1 MRYIKFIILSVI
13 GAIVLFGCTG
23 KTEQAKAK
31 YVFYFIGDGMGVNQV
46 IGTEMY
52 LAELEG
58 RIGTKSLSFTS
69 FPVRNYLTTYS
80 ATNAVTCSAAAGTAL
95 ATGTKTQN
103 GRIGMRQDSSVL
115 YSIACKAKQAGKAVG
130 VTTSVAINHAT
141 PAVFYAHQP
150 DRQMYYEI
158 GTDAAKA
165 GFDFYGGAG
174 WKQVISPHDS
184 SAIDLYSLLR
194 DSGYMII
201 DHRQDFQALSA
212 GAGKVVYVQPQ
223 DCVNPSSLPAAID
236 RKEGDLTLADITEKA
251 IQFLSTRNEAGFFL
265 MVEGGVIDWLCHAND
280 GAAAFREVVDFSETI
295 QVALDF
301 YKAHPDETLIIVT
314 ADHETGGLSLG
325 NGPYELNLKL
335 LANQK
340 SSIIGLTQKLKQL
353 KKSKGK
359 NLTYPDLQ
367 ELFKQECGFG
377 ATVMLSPAEEQ
388 LLESE
393 CMKIIRSNS
402 NQLVRNEHALVD
414 PLAVLAVE
422 ILNRRAMIQWASGG
436 HSAGAVPIYA
446 IGVGAEKFNG
456 ISDNTEIIGI
466 IEEVMGELILR
477 QNQDDMMY

>member
-1 MRYIKFIILSVI
+1 MRFIILSVVWS
-13 GAIVLFGCTG
+13 IVLFGCAG
-23 KTEQAKAK
+23 KTEQVKAK

-69 FPVRNYLTTYS
+69 FPVRNYVTTYS
-80 ATNAVTCSAAAGTAL
+80 GTNAVTCSAAAGTAL

-103 GRIGMRQDSSVL
+103 GRIGMRQDSGVL
-115 YSIACKAKQAGKAVG
+115 YSVAWRAKQAGKAVG
-130 VTTSVAINHAT
+130 VSTSVAINHAT

-174 WKQVISPHDS
+174 WKQVFSPHDS

-212 GAGKVVYVQPQ
+212 HAGKVVYVQPE
-223 DCVNPSSLPAAID
+223 DCVNPSSLPTAID
-236 RKEGDLTLADITEKA
+236 QREGDLTLADITGKA
-251 IQFLSTRNEAGFFL
+251 IQFLSARNEDGFFL
-265 MVEGGVIDWLCHAND
+265 MVEGGIIDWLCHAND
-280 GAAAFREVVDFSETI
+280 GAAAFREVVDFSEVI

-314 ADHETGGLSLG
+314 ADHETGGLALG

-353 KKSKGK
+353 KKNKGK
-359 NLTYPDLQ
+359 NLTYPDLR
-367 ELFKQECGFG
+367 ELFRQECGFG
-377 ATVMLSPAEEQ
+377 ATVKLSPEEKQ

-393 CMKIIRSNS
+393 YIKTIRSNS
-402 NQLVRNEHALVD
+402 SQLVRSEHALVD
-414 PLAVLAVE
+414 PLAALAVE
-422 ILNRRAMIQWASGG
+422 ILNRKAMIRWASGG
-436 HSAGAVPIYA
+436 HSAGAVPVYA
-446 IGVGAEKFNG
+446 IGVGAEKFSG

-466 IEEVMGELILR
+466 IEKVAG
-477 QNQDDMMY
+477 Y

>member
-1 MRYIKFIILSVI
+1 MKRVNQ
-13 GAIVLFGCTG
+13 IVRVFVVLLLVFGCTG
-23 KTEQAKAK
+23 KTESIRAK

-69 FPVRNYLTTYS
+69 FPVRNYVTTYS
-80 ATNAVTCSAAAGTAL
+80 GTNAVTCSAAAGTAL

-103 GRIGMRQDSSVL
+103 GRIGMRQDCSFL
-115 YSIACKAKQAGKAVG
+115 YSIAWRAKQAGKAVG

-174 WKQVISPHDS
+174 WKQVFSPHDS
-184 SAIDLYSLLR
+184 SEIDLYSLLR
-194 DSGYMII
+194 DSGYVII
-201 DHRQDFQALSA
+201 DHRQDFQALST
-212 GAGKVVYVQPQ
+212 GAGKVVYVQPE
-223 DCVNPSSLPAAID
+223 DCVNPSSLPTAID
-236 RKEGDLTLADITEKA
+236 RKEGDLTLADITGKA
-251 IQFLSTRNEAGFFL
+251 IQFLSAQNEAGFFL
-265 MVEGGVIDWLCHAND
+265 MVEGGIIDWLCHAND
-280 GAAAFREVVDFSETI
+280 GAAAFREVVDFSEAI

-314 ADHETGGLSLG
+314 ADHETGGLALG

-367 ELFKQECGFG
+367 ELFRQECGFG
-377 ATVMLSPAEEQ
+377 AMVKLSPEEER

-393 CMKIIRSNS
+393 CIKTIRSNS
-402 NQLVRNEHALVD
+402 SQLVRSEHALVD
-414 PLAVLAVE
+414 PLAALAVE
-422 ILNRRAMIQWASGG
+422 ILNRKAMIRWASGG
-436 HSAGAVPIYA
+436 HSAGAVPVYA
-446 IGVGAEKFNG
+446 IGVGAEKFSG

-466 IEEVMGELILR
+466 IEKVAG
-477 QNQDDMMY
+477 Y

>member
-1 MRYIKFIILSVI
+1 MKRVNQ
-13 GAIVLFGCTG
+13 IVRVFVVLLLVFGCTG
-23 KTEQAKAK
+23 KTEPIKAK

-46 IGTEMY
+46 IGAEMY

-69 FPVRNYLTTYS
+69 FPVRNYVTTYS
-80 ATNAVTCSAAAGTAL
+80 GTNAVTCSAAAGTAL

-115 YSIACKAKQAGKAVG
+115 YSIAWKAKQAGKAVG

-174 WKQVISPHDS
+174 WKQVFAPHDS

-201 DHRQDFQALSA
+201 DHRQNFQTLST
-212 GAGKVVYVQPQ
+212 GAGKVVYVQPE

-236 RKEGDLTLADITEKA
+236 RKEGDLTLADITGKA
-251 IQFLSTRNEAGFFL
+251 IQFLSTQNENGFFL
-265 MVEGGVIDWLCHAND
+265 MVEGGIIDWLCHAND

-314 ADHETGGLSLG
+314 ADHETGGLALG

-335 LANQK
+335 LTNQK

-367 ELFKQECGFG
+367 ELFRQECGFG
-377 ATVMLSPAEEQ
+377 AAVKLCPEEEQ

-393 CMKIIRSNS
+393 CIKTIRSNS
-402 NQLVRNEHALVD
+402 SQLVRSEHALVD
-414 PLAVLAVE
+414 PLVALAVE
-422 ILNRRAMIQWASGG
+422 ILNRKAMIRWASGG
-436 HSAGAVPIYA
+436 HSAGAVPVYA
-446 IGVGAEKFNG
+446 IGVGAEKFSG
-456 ISDNTEIIGI
+456 ISDNTEIVGI
-466 IEEVMGELILR
+466 IEKVAG
-477 QNQDDMMY
+477 Y

>member
-1 MRYIKFIILSVI
+1 MKQMNQILRIVFLSVF
-13 GAIVLFGCTG
+13 LSGCMG
-23 KTEQAKAK
+23 KAEPGKAK

-69 FPVRNYLTTYS
+69 FPVRNYMTTYS

-174 WKQVISPHDS
+174 WKQVFSPHDS

-212 GAGKVVYVQPQ
+212 GAGKVVYVQPK

-236 RKEGDLTLADITEKA
+236 RKEGDLTLANITEKA
-251 IQFLSTRNEAGFFL
+251 IQFLSTRNETGFFL

-301 YKAHPDETLIIVT
+301 YKAHPNETLIIVT

-393 CMKIIRSNS
+393 CMKIIRSDR

-414 PLAVLAVE
+414 PLAVLAVK
-422 ILNRRAMIQWASGG
+422 ILNRKAMIQWASGG
-436 HSAGAVPIYA
+436 HSAGAVPVYA
-446 IGVGAEKFNG
+446 IGVGAEKFSG

-466 IEEVMGELILR
+466 IEEVMG
-477 QNQDDMMY
+477 N

>member
-1 MRYIKFIILSVI
+1 MRYVRFIILSVI
-13 GAIVLFGCTG
+13 CSIVLLGCAG

-69 FPVRNYLTTYS
+69 FPVRNYMTTYS

-174 WKQVISPHDS
+174 WKQVFSPHDS

-212 GAGKVVYVQPQ
+212 GAGKVVYVQPK

-236 RKEGDLTLADITEKA
+236 RKEGDLTLANITEKA
-251 IQFLSTRNEAGFFL
+251 IQFLSTRNETGFFL

-301 YKAHPDETLIIVT
+301 YKAHPNETLIIVT

-393 CMKIIRSNS
+393 GIKMIRSNS
-402 NQLVRNEHALVD
+402 SQLVRSEHALVD
-414 PLAVLAVE
+414 PLAALAVE
-422 ILNRRAMIQWASGG
+422 ILNRKAMIRWASGG
-436 HSAGAVPIYA
+436 HSAGAVPVYA
-446 IGVGAEKFNG
+446 IGVGAEKFSG

-466 IEEVMGELILR
+466 IEKVAG
-477 QNQDDMMY
+477 Y

>member
-1 MRYIKFIILSVI
+1 MRYVRFIILSVI
-13 GAIVLFGCTG
+13 CSIVLLGCAG

-69 FPVRNYLTTYS
+69 FPVRNYMTTYS
-80 ATNAVTCSAAAGTAL
+80 GTNAVTCSAAAGTAL

-212 GAGKVVYVQPQ
+212 SAGKVVYVQPE

-377 ATVMLSPAEEQ
+377 ATVTLSPAEEQ

-393 CMKIIRSNS
+393 CMKMIRTNS

-422 ILNRRAMIQWASGG
+422 ILNRKAMIQWASGG

-466 IEEVMGELILR
+466 IEEVMG
-477 QNQDDMMY
+477 Y

>member
-1 MRYIKFIILSVI
+1 MRYVRFIILSVI
-13 GAIVLFGCTG
+13 CSIVLLGCAG

-69 FPVRNYLTTYS
+69 FPVRNYMTTYS

-158 GTDAAKA
+158 GIDAAKA

-174 WKQVISPHDS
+174 WKQVFSPHDS

-212 GAGKVVYVQPQ
+212 GAGKVVYVQPK

-236 RKEGDLTLADITEKA
+236 RKEGDLTLANITEKA
-251 IQFLSTRNEAGFFL
+251 IQFLSTRNETGFFL

-301 YKAHPDETLIIVT
+301 YKAHPNETLIIVT

-393 CMKIIRSNS
+393 CMKIIRSDR

-414 PLAVLAVE
+414 PLAVLAVK
-422 ILNRRAMIQWASGG
+422 ILNRKAMIQWASGG
-436 HSAGAVPIYA
+436 HSAGAGPVYA
-446 IGVGAEKFNG
+446 IGVGAEKFSG

-466 IEEVMGELILR
+466 IEEVMG
-477 QNQDDMMY
+477 N

>member
-1 MRYIKFIILSVI
+1 MKRVNQ
-13 GAIVLFGCTG
+13 IVRVFVVLLLVFGCTG
-23 KTEQAKAK
+23 KTEPIKAK

-69 FPVRNYLTTYS
+69 FPVRNYVTTYS
-80 ATNAVTCSAAAGTAL
+80 GTNAVTCSAAAGTAL

-103 GRIGMRQDSSVL
+103 GCIGMRQDSSIL

-174 WKQVISPHDS
+174 WKQVFSPHDS
-184 SAIDLYSLLR
+184 SAINLYSLLR

-201 DHRQDFQALSA
+201 DHRQNFQALSA
-212 GAGKVVYVQPQ
+212 SAGKVVYVQPE
-223 DCVNPSSLPAAID
+223 DCVNPSSLPTAID
-236 RKEGDLTLADITEKA
+236 RKDGDLTLADITGKA
-251 IQFLSTRNEAGFFL
+251 IQFLSARNENGFFL
-265 MVEGGVIDWLCHAND
+265 MVEGGIIDWLCHAND
-280 GAAAFREVVDFSETI
+280 GAAAFREVVDFSEAI

-314 ADHETGGLSLG
+314 ADHETGGLALG

-377 ATVMLSPAEEQ
+377 AMVKLFPEEKRF
-388 LLESE
+388 LESE
-393 CMKIIRSNS
+393 CIKTIRSNS
-402 NQLVRNEHALVD
+402 SQLVRSEHALVD
-414 PLAVLAVE
+414 PLAALAVE
-422 ILNRRAMIQWASGG
+422 ILNRKAMIRWASGG
-436 HSAGAVPIYA
+436 HSAGAVPVYA
-446 IGVGAEKFNG
+446 IGVGAEQFSE
-456 ISDNTEIIGI
+456 ISDNTEIFGI
-466 IEEVMGELILR
+466 IEKVAG
-477 QNQDDMMY
+477 Y

>member
-95 ATGTKTQN
+95 AAGTKTQN
-103 GRIGMRQDSSVL
+103 GRIGMKQDSSVL

-158 GTDAAKA
+158 GTDAVKA
-165 GFDFYGGAG
+165 EFDFYGGAG

-201 DHRQDFQALSA
+201 DHQQDFQALVCRGRESRLRATA
-212 GAGKVVYVQPQ
+212 GLCQSVEFARGNRP
-223 DCVNPSSLPAAID
+223 
-236 RKEGDLTLADITEKA
+236 
-251 IQFLSTRNEAGFFL
+251 
-265 MVEGGVIDWLCHAND
+265 EGGRSDSCEYY
-280 GAAAFREVVDFSETI
+280 R
-295 QVALDF
+295 
-301 YKAHPDETLIIVT
+301 K
-314 ADHETGGLSLG
+314 
-325 NGPYELNLKL
+325 
-335 LANQK
+335 
-340 SSIIGLTQKLKQL
+340 
-353 KKSKGK
+353 
-359 NLTYPDLQ
+359 
-367 ELFKQECGFG
+367 
-377 ATVMLSPAEEQ
+377 
-388 LLESE
+388 
-393 CMKIIRSNS
+393 SNS
-402 NQLVRNEHALVD
+402 ILVHTQRGRLLSDGGRWRCRLALSC
-414 PLAVLAVE
+414 E
-422 ILNRRAMIQWASGG
+422 
-436 HSAGAVPIYA
+436 
-446 IGVGAEKFNG
+446 
-456 ISDNTEIIGI
+456 
-466 IEEVMGELILR
+466 
-477 QNQDDMMY
+477 

>member
-23 KTEQAKAK
+23 KTEQTKAK

-158 GTDAAKA
+158 GTDAVKA

-174 WKQVISPHDS
+174 WKQVFSPHDS

-201 DHRQDFQALSA
+201 DHQQDFQALSA

-393 CMKIIRSNS
+393 CMKMIRSNS

-414 PLAVLAVE
+414 PLAVLAVK
-422 ILNRRAMIQWASGG
+422 ILNRKAMIQWASGG
-436 HSAGAVPIYA
+436 HSAGAVPVYA

-466 IEEVMGELILR
+466 IEEVMG
-477 QNQDDMMY
+477 N

>member
-69 FPVRNYLTTYS
+69 FPVRNYMTTYS

-174 WKQVISPHDS
+174 WKQVFSPHDS

-212 GAGKVVYVQPQ
+212 GAEKVVYVQPK

-236 RKEGDLTLADITEKA
+236 RKEGDLTLANITEKA
-251 IQFLSTRNEAGFFL
+251 IQFLSTRNETGFFL

-301 YKAHPDETLIIVT
+301 YKAHPNETLIIVT

-393 CMKIIRSNS
+393 CMKIIRSDR

-414 PLAVLAVE
+414 PLAVLAVK
-422 ILNRRAMIQWASGG
+422 ILNRKAMIQWASGG
-436 HSAGAVPIYA
+436 HSAGAVPVYA
-446 IGVGAEKFNG
+446 IGVGAEKFSG

-466 IEEVMGELILR
+466 IEEVMG
-477 QNQDDMMY
+477 N

>member
-1 MRYIKFIILSVI
+1 MRYVRFIILSVI
-13 GAIVLFGCTG
+13 CSIVLLGCTG

-80 ATNAVTCSAAAGTAL
+80 GTNAVTCSAAAGTAL

-103 GRIGMRQDSSVL
+103 GRIGMKQDSSVL

-212 GAGKVVYVQPQ
+212 GAGKVVYVQPK

-301 YKAHPDETLIIVT
+301 YKAHSDETLIIVT

-377 ATVMLSPAEEQ
+377 ATVILSPAEEQ

-393 CMKIIRSNS
+393 CMKMIRSNS

-422 ILNRRAMIQWASGG
+422 ILNRKAMIQWASGG

-466 IEEVMGELILR
+466 IEEVMG
-477 QNQDDMMY
+477 Y

>member
-1 MRYIKFIILSVI
+1 MRYVRFIILSVI
-13 GAIVLFGCTG
+13 CSIVLLGCAG

-69 FPVRNYLTTYS
+69 FPVRNYMTTYS

-174 WKQVISPHDS
+174 WKQVFSPHDS

-212 GAGKVVYVQPQ
+212 GAGKVVYVQPK

-236 RKEGDLTLADITEKA
+236 RKEGDLTLANITEKA
-251 IQFLSTRNEAGFFL
+251 IQFLSTRNETGFFL

-301 YKAHPDETLIIVT
+301 YKAHPNETLIIVT
-314 ADHETGGLSLG
+314 ADHETGGLALG
-325 NGPYELNLKL
+325 NGTYELNLKL
-335 LANQK
+335 LANHK

-393 CMKIIRSNS
+393 CMKIIRSDR

-414 PLAVLAVE
+414 PLAVLAVK
-422 ILNRRAMIQWASGG
+422 ILNRKAMIQWASGG
-436 HSAGAVPIYA
+436 HSAGAVPVYA
-446 IGVGAEKFNG
+446 IGVGAEKFSG
-456 ISDNTEIIGI
+456 ISDNTEIIVI
-466 IEEVMGELILR
+466 
-477 QNQDDMMY
+477 

>member
-1 MRYIKFIILSVI
+1 MRYVRFIILSVI
-13 GAIVLFGCTG
+13 CSIVLLGCTG
-23 KTEQAKAK
+23 KTEQAKAR

-80 ATNAVTCSAAAGTAL
+80 GTNAVTCSAAAGTAL

-201 DHRQDFQALSA
+201 DHQQDFQALSA
-212 GAGKVVYVQPQ
+212 GAGKVVYVQPK

-251 IQFLSTRNEAGFFL
+251 IQFLSTRKEAGFFL

-377 ATVMLSPAEEQ
+377 ATVILSPAEEQ

-393 CMKIIRSNS
+393 CMKMIRSNS

-422 ILNRRAMIQWASGG
+422 ILNRKAMIQWASGG

-466 IEEVMGELILR
+466 IEEVMG
-477 QNQDDMMY
+477 Y

>member
-23 KTEQAKAK
+23 KAEQAKAK

-95 ATGTKTQN
+95 AAGTKTQN
-103 GRIGMRQDSSVL
+103 GRIGMKQDSSVL

-158 GTDAAKA
+158 GTDAVKA
-165 GFDFYGGAG
+165 EFDFYGGAG

-201 DHRQDFQALSA
+201 DHQQDFQALSA
-212 GAGKVVYVQPQ
+212 GAEKVVYVQPQ

-236 RKEGDLTLADITEKA
+236 RKEGDLTLANITEKA

-265 MVEGGVIDWLCHAND
+265 MVEGGVVDWLCHAND

-353 KKSKGK
+353 KKRKGK
-359 NLTYPDLQ
+359 NLTYPDLL

-393 CMKIIRSNS
+393 CMKIIRSDR

-436 HSAGAVPIYA
+436 HSAGAVPVYA

-466 IEEVMGELILR
+466 IEEVMG
-477 QNQDDMMY
+477 N

>member
-1 MRYIKFIILSVI
+1 MKRVNQ
-13 GAIVLFGCTG
+13 IVRVFVVLLLVFGCTG
-23 KTEQAKAK
+23 KTEPIKAK

-69 FPVRNYLTTYS
+69 FPVRNYVTTYS
-80 ATNAVTCSAAAGTAL
+80 GTNAVTCSAAAGTAL

-103 GRIGMRQDSSVL
+103 GRIGMRQDSSFL
-115 YSIACKAKQAGKAVG
+115 YSIAWRAKQAGKAVG

-174 WKQVISPHDS
+174 WKQVFSPHDS
-184 SAIDLYSLLR
+184 SEIDLYSLLR
-194 DSGYMII
+194 DSGYVII
-201 DHRQDFQALSA
+201 DHRQDFQALST
-212 GAGKVVYVQPQ
+212 GAGKVVYVQPE
-223 DCVNPSSLPAAID
+223 DCVNPSSLPTAID
-236 RKEGDLTLADITEKA
+236 RKEGDLTLADITGKA
-251 IQFLSTRNEAGFFL
+251 IQFLSAQNEAGFFL
-265 MVEGGVIDWLCHAND
+265 MVEGGIIDWLCHAND
-280 GAAAFREVVDFSETI
+280 GATAFREVVDFSEAI

-314 ADHETGGLSLG
+314 ADHETGGLALG

-367 ELFKQECGFG
+367 ELFRQECGFG
-377 ATVMLSPAEEQ
+377 AMVKLSPEEER

-393 CMKIIRSNS
+393 CIKTIRSNS
-402 NQLVRNEHALVD
+402 SQLVRSEHALVD
-414 PLAVLAVE
+414 PLAALAVE
-422 ILNRRAMIQWASGG
+422 ILNRKAMIRWASGG
-436 HSAGAVPIYA
+436 HSAGAVPVYA
-446 IGVGAEKFNG
+446 IGVGAEKFSG

-466 IEEVMGELILR
+466 IEKVAG
-477 QNQDDMMY
+477 Y

>member
-1 MRYIKFIILSVI
+1 MRYVRFIILSVI
-13 GAIVLFGCTG
+13 CSIVLLGCAG

-69 FPVRNYLTTYS
+69 FPVRNYMTTYS

-174 WKQVISPHDS
+174 WKQVFSPHDS

-212 GAGKVVYVQPQ
+212 GAGKVVYVQPK

-236 RKEGDLTLADITEKA
+236 RKEGDLTLANITEKA
-251 IQFLSTRNEAGFFL
+251 IQFLSTRNETGFFL

-301 YKAHPDETLIIVT
+301 YKAHPNETLIIVT

-393 CMKIIRSNS
+393 CMKIIRSDR

-414 PLAVLAVE
+414 PLAVLAVK
-422 ILNRRAMIQWASGG
+422 ILNRKAMIQWASGG
-436 HSAGAVPIYA
+436 HSAGAVPVYA
-446 IGVGAEKFNG
+446 IGVGAEKFSG

-466 IEEVMGELILR
+466 IEKVAG
-477 QNQDDMMY
+477 Y

>member
-1 MRYIKFIILSVI
+1 MRFIILSVVWS
-13 GAIVLFGCTG
+13 IVLFGCAG
-23 KTEQAKAK
+23 KTEQVKAK

-69 FPVRNYLTTYS
+69 FPVRNYVTTYS
-80 ATNAVTCSAAAGTAL
+80 GTNAVTCSAAAGTAL

-103 GRIGMRQDSSVL
+103 GRIGMRQDSGVL
-115 YSIACKAKQAGKAVG
+115 YSVAWRAKQAGKAVG
-130 VTTSVAINHAT
+130 VSTSVAINHAT

-174 WKQVISPHDS
+174 WKQVFSPHDS

-212 GAGKVVYVQPQ
+212 HAGKVVYVQPE
-223 DCVNPSSLPAAID
+223 DCVNPSSLPTAID
-236 RKEGDLTLADITEKA
+236 QREGDLTLADITGKA
-251 IQFLSTRNEAGFFL
+251 IQFLSARNEDGFFL
-265 MVEGGVIDWLCHAND
+265 MVEGGIIDWLCHAND
-280 GAAAFREVVDFSETI
+280 GAAAFREVVDFSEAI

-314 ADHETGGLSLG
+314 ADHETGGLALG

-353 KKSKGK
+353 KKNKGK
-359 NLTYPDLQ
+359 NLTYPDLR
-367 ELFKQECGFG
+367 ELFRQECGFG
-377 ATVMLSPAEEQ
+377 ATVKLSPEEKQ

-393 CMKIIRSNS
+393 YIKTIRSNS
-402 NQLVRNEHALVD
+402 SQLVRSEHALVD
-414 PLAVLAVE
+414 PLAALAVE
-422 ILNRRAMIQWASGG
+422 ILNRKAMIRWASGG
-436 HSAGAVPIYA
+436 HSAGAVPVYA
-446 IGVGAEKFNG
+446 IGVGAEKFSG

-466 IEEVMGELILR
+466 IEKVAG
-477 QNQDDMMY
+477 Y

>member
-115 YSIACKAKQAGKAVG
+115 YSIACKAKHAGKAVG

-158 GTDAAKA
+158 GIDAAKA

-174 WKQVISPHDS
+174 WKQVFSPHDS

-212 GAGKVVYVQPQ
+212 GAEKVVYVQPQ

-236 RKEGDLTLADITEKA
+236 RKEGDLTLANITEKA

-393 CMKIIRSNS
+393 CMKMIRSNS

-414 PLAVLAVE
+414 PLAVLAMK
-422 ILNRRAMIQWASGG
+422 ILNRKAMIQWASGG
-436 HSAGAVPIYA
+436 HSAGAVPVYA

-466 IEEVMGELILR
+466 IEEVMG
-477 QNQDDMMY
+477 N

>member
-1 MRYIKFIILSVI
+1 MRFIILSVVWS
-13 GAIVLFGCTG
+13 IVLFGCAG
-23 KTEQAKAK
+23 KTEQVKAK

-69 FPVRNYLTTYS
+69 FPVRNYVTTYS
-80 ATNAVTCSAAAGTAL
+80 GTNAVTCSAAAGTAL

-103 GRIGMRQDSSVL
+103 GRIGMRQDSGVL
-115 YSIACKAKQAGKAVG
+115 YSVAWRAKQAGKAVG
-130 VTTSVAINHAT
+130 VSTSVAINHAT

-174 WKQVISPHDS
+174 WKQVFSPHDS

-201 DHRQDFQALSA
+201 HQRQDSPPVPAPA
-212 GAGKVVYVQPQ
+212 GNVDSVQPE
-223 DCVNPSSLPAAID
+223 DCVNPSSLPTAID
-236 RKEGDLTLADITEKA
+236 QREGDLTLADITGKA
-251 IQFLSTRNEAGFFL
+251 IQFLSARNEDGFFL
-265 MVEGGVIDWLCHAND
+265 MVEGGIIDWLCHAND
-280 GAAAFREVVDFSETI
+280 GAAAFREVVDFSEAI

-314 ADHETGGLSLG
+314 ADHETGGLALG

-353 KKSKGK
+353 KKNKGK
-359 NLTYPDLQ
+359 NLTYPDLR
-367 ELFKQECGFG
+367 ELFRQECGFG
-377 ATVMLSPAEEQ
+377 ATVKLSPEEKQ

-393 CMKIIRSNS
+393 YIKTIRSNS
-402 NQLVRNEHALVD
+402 SQLVRSEHALVD
-414 PLAVLAVE
+414 PLAALAVE
-422 ILNRRAMIQWASGG
+422 ILNRKAMIRWASGG
-436 HSAGAVPIYA
+436 HSAGAVPVYA
-446 IGVGAEKFNG
+446 IGVGAEKFSG

-466 IEEVMGELILR
+466 IEKVAG
-477 QNQDDMMY
+477 Y

>member
-1 MRYIKFIILSVI
+1 MRYVRFIILSVI
-13 GAIVLFGCTG
+13 CSIVLLGCAG

-69 FPVRNYLTTYS
+69 FPVRNYMTTYS

-165 GFDFYGGAG
+165 GFDFYQGAG
-174 WKQVISPHDS
+174 WKQVFSPHDS

-212 GAGKVVYVQPQ
+212 GAGKVVYVQPK

-236 RKEGDLTLADITEKA
+236 RKEGDLTLANITEKA
-251 IQFLSTRNEAGFFL
+251 IQFLSTRNETGFFL

-301 YKAHPDETLIIVT
+301 YKAHPNETLIIVT

-393 CMKIIRSNS
+393 CMKIIRSDR

-414 PLAVLAVE
+414 PLAVLAVK
-422 ILNRRAMIQWASGG
+422 ILNRKAMIQWASGG
-436 HSAGAVPIYA
+436 HSAGEVPVYA
-446 IGVGAEKFNG
+446 IGVGAEKFSG

-466 IEEVMGELILR
+466 IEEVMG
-477 QNQDDMMY
+477 N

>member
-1 MRYIKFIILSVI
+1 MRYVRFIILSVI
-13 GAIVLFGCTG
+13 CSIVLLGCAG

-69 FPVRNYLTTYS
+69 FPVRNYMTTYS

-130 VTTSVAINHAT
+130 VTTSVAINHAI

-174 WKQVISPHDS
+174 WKQVFSPHDS

-212 GAGKVVYVQPQ
+212 GAGKVVYVQPK

-236 RKEGDLTLADITEKA
+236 RKEGDLTLANITEKA
-251 IQFLSTRNEAGFFL
+251 IQFLSTRNETGFFL

-301 YKAHPDETLIIVT
+301 YKAHPNETLIIVT

-393 CMKIIRSNS
+393 CMKIIRSDR

-414 PLAVLAVE
+414 PLAVLAVK
-422 ILNRRAMIQWASGG
+422 ILNRKAMIQWASGG
-436 HSAGAVPIYA
+436 HSAGAVPVYA
-446 IGVGAEKFNG
+446 IGVGAEKFSG

-466 IEEVMGELILR
+466 IEEVMG
-477 QNQDDMMY
+477 N

>member
-1 MRYIKFIILSVI
+1 MRFIILSVVWS
-13 GAIVLFGCTG
+13 IVLFSCAG
-23 KTEQAKAK
+23 KTEQVKAK

-69 FPVRNYLTTYS
+69 FPVRNYVTTYS
-80 ATNAVTCSAAAGTAL
+80 GTNAVTCSAAAGTAL

-103 GRIGMRQDSSVL
+103 GRIGMRQDSSFL
-115 YSIACKAKQAGKAVG
+115 YSIAWRAKQAGKAVG
-130 VTTSVAINHAT
+130 VSTSDAINHAT

-174 WKQVISPHDS
+174 WKQVFSPHDS
-184 SAIDLYSLLR
+184 SEIDLYSLLR
-194 DSGYMII
+194 DSGYVII
-201 DHRQDFQALSA
+201 DHRQDFQALST
-212 GAGKVVYVQPQ
+212 GAGKVVYVQPE

-236 RKEGDLTLADITEKA
+236 RKEGDLTLADITRKA
-251 IQFLSTRNEAGFFL
+251 IQFLSARNEDGFFL
-265 MVEGGVIDWLCHAND
+265 MVEGGIIDWLCHAND
-280 GAAAFREVVDFSETI
+280 GAAAFREVVDFSEAI

-314 ADHETGGLSLG
+314 ADHETGGLALG
-325 NGPYELNLKL
+325 NGPYELSLKL

-359 NLTYPDLQ
+359 NLTYPNLQ

-377 ATVMLSPAEEQ
+377 AAVKLSPEEEQ

-393 CMKIIRSNS
+393 GVKMIRSNS
-402 NQLVRNEHALVD
+402 SQLVRNEHTLVD
-414 PLAVLAVE
+414 PLAALAVE
-422 ILNRRAMIQWASGG
+422 ILNRKAMIRWASGG
-436 HSAGAVPIYA
+436 HSAGAVPVDA
-446 IGVGAEKFNG
+446 IGVGAEKFSG

-466 IEEVMGELILR
+466 IEKVAG
-477 QNQDDMMY
+477 Y

>member
-1 MRYIKFIILSVI
+1 MRFIILSVVWS
-13 GAIVLFGCTG
+13 IVLFGCAG
-23 KTEQAKAK
+23 KTEQVKAK

-69 FPVRNYLTTYS
+69 FPVRNYVTTYS
-80 ATNAVTCSAAAGTAL
+80 GTNAVTCSAAAGTAL

-103 GRIGMRQDSSVL
+103 GRIGMRQDSGVL
-115 YSIACKAKQAGKAVG
+115 YSVAWRAKQAGKAVG
-130 VTTSVAINHAT
+130 VSTSVAINHAT

-174 WKQVISPHDS
+174 WKQVFSPHDS

-212 GAGKVVYVQPQ
+212 HAGKVVYVQPE
-223 DCVNPSSLPAAID
+223 DCVNPSSLPTAID
-236 RKEGDLTLADITEKA
+236 QREGDLTLADITGKA
-251 IQFLSTRNEAGFFL
+251 IQFLSARNEDGFFL
-265 MVEGGVIDWLCHAND
+265 MVEGGIVDWLCHAND
-280 GAAAFREVVDFSETI
+280 GAAAFREVVDFSEAI

-314 ADHETGGLSLG
+314 ADHETGGLALG

-353 KKSKGK
+353 KKNKGK
-359 NLTYPDLQ
+359 NLTYPDLR
-367 ELFKQECGFG
+367 ELFRQECGFG
-377 ATVMLSPAEEQ
+377 ATVKLSPEEKQ

-393 CMKIIRSNS
+393 YIKTIRSNS
-402 NQLVRNEHALVD
+402 SQLVRSEHALVD
-414 PLAVLAVE
+414 PLAALAVE
-422 ILNRRAMIQWASGG
+422 ILNRKAMIRWASGG
-436 HSAGAVPIYA
+436 HSAGAVPVYA
-446 IGVGAEKFNG
+446 IGVGAEKFSG

-466 IEEVMGELILR
+466 IEKVAG
-477 QNQDDMMY
+477 Y

>member
-174 WKQVISPHDS
+174 WKQVFSPHDS

-212 GAGKVVYVQPQ
+212 GAGKVVYVQPK

-236 RKEGDLTLADITEKA
+236 RKEGDLTLANITEKA
-251 IQFLSTRNEAGFFL
+251 IQFLSTRNETGFFL

-301 YKAHPDETLIIVT
+301 YKAHPNETLIIVT